1 MKIFVLE
8 AVKYVSKANVQGS
21 NSRSSIWFTNKV
33 KVTNLV
39 IVDQV
44 PVTKVKVKLLQRRHQ
59 VQFKMLRSPKIK
71 IYL

>member
-8 AVKYVSKANVQGS
+8 AVKYVSKADVQGS
-21 NSRSSIWFTNKV
+21 NSIGIWFTNKV